1 MVRREVLVGSDHS
14 QYMIV
19 PRMAVELTN
28 EQKQALMDHCHQQQ
42 HSLSDIVSEE
52 IVEAAEHAVAQRSE
66 EVH

>member
-1 MVRREVLVGSDHS
+1 
-14 QYMIV
+14 MIV